1 MSTVCRR
8 ASADFPALI
17 RERATALGYPARMA
31 NAEPD
36 PQDETHQDETPQDE
50 TKRKFLEA
58 LERKKSKSAVA
69 ADRKDAVGKQSR
81 GHGPVENRREFRRR
95 SGG

>member
-1 MSTVCRR
+1 MSTACRR
-8 ASADFPALI
+8 ASADSRGADSLALI
-17 RERATALGYPARMA
+17 RGLATALGYPARMA

-36 PQDETHQDETPQDE
+36 PQDETPQDE